1 MGHFFQGAVSGVSLK
16 FEPKET
22 GDIDFDEE
30 NDHSDEVAVYLN
42 TDGKLHIKKRIDGSD
57 NPLIDLSA
65 SRTPTTYDIN
75 LGEDSATLYSAT
87 TTTAGVMSKDDKIKL
102 ETAYNYVNGIN
113 EIVYRYNPY
122 ANQGYHK
129 IWEDD
134 YIELFFYY
142 TGSSSSYFRQPV
154 YGIKQM
160 PTNYSKW
167 CHNFTYR
174 KSGGVKTGSGTGSYT
189 NINNTYFPFY
199 ASSYSWSLDTSYNF
213 EDTAVMECEIFP
225 EQESGSNFYEFKFM
239 YGSRNSLITKIR
251 KTGNDQGSFGLVDE
265 LVRTDTVSISDQ
277 DRITQLE
284 ERLNS
289 LTNSI

>member
-1 MGHFFQGAVSGVSLK
+1 
-16 FEPKET
+16 
-22 GDIDFDEE
+22 
-30 NDHSDEVAVYLN
+30 
-42 TDGKLHIKKRIDGSD
+42 
-57 NPLIDLSA
+57 
-65 SRTPTTYDIN
+65 
-75 LGEDSATLYSAT
+75 
-87 TTTAGVMSKDDKIKL
+87 MSKDDKIKL
-102 ETAYNYVNGIN
+102 ETAYNYVNG

-154 YGIKQM
+154 YRIKQM

-174 KSGGVKTGSGTGSYT
+174 KSGGVKTGSGTGIYT
-189 NINNTYFPFY
+189 NTYFPFY
-199 ASSYSWSLDTSYNF
+199 ASSYSWSLNTSYNF
-213 EDTAVMECEIFP
+213 EDTSVMECEIFP

-239 YGSRNSLITKIR
+239 YGSKNSLITKVR
-251 KTGNDQGSFGLVDE
+251 KIGNDQGSFGLVDE

-284 ERLNS
+284 NRLNE
-289 LTNSI
+289 LTNS